1 MIEKTP
7 SGRFR
12 ARLKSGRQFIASRT
26 FDTKREAAD
35 WLSRERAALAGGMD
49 PRAGRRQ
56 VRALLEEWLVVREFT
71 VAAKTYRS
79 DQALQR
85 LMPTSMQAM
94 HVAAVSE
101 REVAR
106 SFEALIQ
113 RGLSERS
120 VIRYR
125 ASLSTFFA
133 WCVREK
139 AVVRNPVTAT
149 KVPRSSEEPT
159 EMRPW
164 TEAEL
169 EATYERWRARDPQLA
184 DVLLVL
190 GWTGMRWGEARS
202 VFVEDVVT
210 VPTPG
215 LLIRRSQSEGGAVK
229 ATKGRHGRRV
239 PVADRILPIIQRMAA
254 DKDPA
259 DLLIT
264 TGGGAQLHRNAVLRT
279 VKWEDTAGGR
289 RIHDLRHTAA
299 CLWLARGVD
308 PGTVQAWMGHESIA
322 TTNRYLHFLGTSA
335 DQAGLDRLNDP
346 ARGPVVSPSS
356 APSSTATAP
365 PATGVHTRGDTRGDT
380 AGENRPDASNGLESW
395 GDGCGDGVGDRLG
408 RSTELGLRAPV
419 PGRGYAGGK
428 RGGISW

>member
-1 MIEKTP
+1 MIEKT
-7 SGRFR
+7 SGGRFR
-12 ARLKSGRQFIASRT
+12 ARLKSGRQFVASRT
-26 FDTKREAAD
+26 FDTKREASD
-35 WLSRERAALAGGMD
+35 WLAREKAALDGGMD
-49 PRAGRRQ
+49 PRAGRRP
-56 VRALLEEWLVVREFT
+56 VRTLLEEWLVVREFT

-85 LMPTSMQAM
+85 LVPTSMQAM
-94 HVAAVSE
+94 QVGAVSE

-106 SFEALIQ
+106 SFETLIQ
-113 RGLSERS
+113 RGLSEGS
-120 VIRYR
+120 VVRYR

-164 TEAEL
+164 TEPEL
-169 EATYERWRARDPQLA
+169 EATYDRWKARDPHLA

-202 VFVEDVVT
+202 VLVEDVVD

-215 LLIRRSQSEGGAVK
+215 LLVRRSQTEGGVVK
-229 ATKGRHGRRV
+229 ATKGRRGRRV
-239 PVADRILPIIQRMAA
+239 PVADRVLPIVQRMAEG
-254 DKDPA
+254 KEPT

-264 TGGGAQLHRNAVLRT
+264 TGGGAQLHRTAVLRT
-279 VKWEDTAGGR
+279 VKWDQTAGGR

-335 DQAGLDRLNDP
+335 DQAGLERLNDP
-346 ARGPVVSPSS
+346 SRGPTQKTVETEGS
-356 APSSTATAP
+356 
-365 PATGVHTRGDTRGDT
+365 
-380 AGENRPDASNGLESW
+380 
-395 GDGCGDGVGDRLG
+395 DRLG
-408 RSTELGLRAPV
+408 RNTREALRGSPT
-419 PGRGYAGGK
+419 GRGYAGGK
-428 RGGISW
+428 RDGPAR

>member
-26 FDTKREAAD
+26 FDTKREAND
-35 WLSRERAALAGGMD
+35 WLSRERAALAGGID

-56 VRALLEEWLVVREFT
+56 VRTLLEEWLVIREFT

-106 SFEALIQ
+106 SFEALVQ

-120 VIRYR
+120 VVRYR

-139 AVVRNPVTAT
+139 AVVRNPVSPT
-149 KVPRSSEEPT
+149 KVPRSSEEST

-164 TEAEL
+164 TEVEL
-169 EATYERWRARDPQLA
+169 DATYDRWRARDPQLA

-190 GWTGMRWGEARS
+190 GWTGMRWGEARAAL
-202 VFVEDVVT
+202 VEDVVK

-215 LLIRRSQSEGGAVK
+215 LLVRRSQSEGGAVK

-239 PVADRILPIIQRMAA
+239 PLADRILPIIERMAA
-254 DKDPA
+254 DKEPT

-264 TGGGAQLHRNAVLRT
+264 TAGGAQLHRNAVLRT
-279 VKWEDTAGGR
+279 VKWDDTAAGR

-346 ARGPVVSPSS
+346 DRAPTTRPALRGPNDSVPPAGARATEGDARGD
-356 APSSTATAP
+356 A
-365 PATGVHTRGDTRGDT
+365 RGDAKEDVAEG
-380 AGENRPDASNGLESW
+380 
-395 GDGCGDGVGDRLG
+395 RLS
-408 RSTELGLRAPV
+408 RSTRESSRGPS
-419 PGRGYAGGK
+419 PGRGYAGGT
-428 RGGISW
+428 RGTPRR